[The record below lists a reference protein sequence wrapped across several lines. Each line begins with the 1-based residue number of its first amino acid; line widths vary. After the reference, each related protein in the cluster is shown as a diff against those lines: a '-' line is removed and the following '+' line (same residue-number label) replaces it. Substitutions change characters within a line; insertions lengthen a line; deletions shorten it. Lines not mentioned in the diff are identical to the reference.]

1 MKVLIV
7 EDSFVGREYLLA
19 LLEETDATCI
29 AVETG
34 EEALEIF
41 REAHGEGDSIDLV
54 ILDIVL
60 PGMDGLQTLE
70 KLRALE
76 ADWDVPADRACK
88 VIMATALD
96 DDTNATRAFF
106 QGNAASYIT
115 KPITPDK
122 LAAELHALGLPV

>member
-29 AVETG
+29 AVESG

-41 REAHGEGDSIDLV
+41 QETHREDDRIDLV

-70 KLRALE
+70 KLRAME
-76 ADWDVPADRACK
+76 AEWNVPPERGAK

-96 DDTNATRAFF
+96 DDTNASRAFF

-115 KPITPDK
+115 KPITPEK